1 MSQISS
7 IGIIGAGQM
16 GNGIAHVAAQQGYQI
31 ILHDIFPDALEH
43 AQKLIAK
50 NMEREEKK
58 EKITAAQRKAALAAI
73 RPTKSLSEVGAA
85 DLVIE
90 AVTESEEVKQAVY
103 DALKP
108 SLREE
113 AILVSN
119 TSSISITKL
128 AAGTPWPQRFMGMHF
143 FNPVPIMELVE
154 LIPGMATD
162 PVVFSAVEAVV
173 LKLGKKPIRTKDAS
187 GFIVN
192 RILIPMLNEA
202 AFALQEGVGD
212 TVSIDQGL
220 LLGARHPMGPL
231 SLSDYVGLDIVLAV
245 MRVLHRELGDSK
257 YRPCPLLVKLV
268 EAGWLGV
275 KTGKGFYDYSTNPP
289 TPTM

>member
-1 MSQISS
+1 MSQIST

-31 ILHDIFPDALEH
+31 ILHDIAPDALQR
-43 AQKLIAK
+43 ALKLIAK

-73 RPTKSLSEVGAA
+73 RPAQSLGEAGAA

-90 AVTESEEVKQAVY
+90 AVTESEEVKQSVY
-103 DALKP
+103 KALQP
-108 SLREE
+108 SLREG

-128 AAGTPWPQRFMGMHF
+128 GAATPWPQRFMGMHF

-162 PVVFSAVEAVV
+162 PAAFSAVEAVA
-173 LKLGKKPIRTKDAS
+173 LKMGKKPIRTKDAS

-202 AFALQEGVGD
+202 AFALHDGVGD

-231 SLSDYVGLDIVLAV
+231 TLADYVGLDIVLAV
-245 MRVLHRELGDSK
+245 IRVLHRELGDSK